1 MAALARQVTANASP
15 MLSAIIAHYSSF
27 NAQDNYA
34 DRWKKPICERR
45 GISATVLAV
54 ARALRNPR
62 NRRVFREQQPYR
74 PFHREGCAGL
84 ERLSTTERKHLNSG
98 QMYFRWHRHY
108 RHRASSIGFAK
119 HRERVLLNHED
130 LRP

>member
-1 MAALARQVTANASP
+1 M
-15 MLSAIIAHYSSF
+15 IAHYSSF
-27 NAQDNYA
+27 NAQDYYA

-74 PFHREGCAGL
+74 PFHRDDGAQGSNACLRPSAITLTAGKC
-84 ERLSTTERKHLNSG
+84 TFGGTVTIG
-98 QMYFRWHRHY
+98 G
-108 RHRASSIGFAK
+108 ASSIGFAK

>member
-1 MAALARQVTANASP
+1 M
-15 MLSAIIAHYSSF
+15 IAHYSSF

-45 GISATVLAV
+45 GISATVLVV
-54 ARALRNPR
+54 ARALRNPGTGASFA
-62 NRRVFREQQPYR
+62 NNGPIG
-74 PFHREGCAGL
+74 PFIGIGCAGL